1 MKKLS
6 SRWFNLT
13 KSIIIILIFVTFAVE
28 MEANPDTLYIDLST
42 ALQIALQ
49 QSPNAV
55 KSSMAEES
63 ARLQWKAAASE
74 YYPSV
79 DLSLLT
85 PTFQETQL
93 ERNIF
98 VPKLDEEGNP
108 ISGQF
113 VEQRQ
118 WVKTQNRQWQSTVS
132 LSQPLPT
139 GGHVDLLSS
148 MYQRFYH
155 SDLTGVDE
163 FEEEINQSYRLEV
176 VQEFLAG
183 NLRKIAR
190 DKANLSYQRVKGN
203 SSISKNTLSYSV
215 LESYYNLLLLELELE
230 ISREDLSASREAA
243 QLARRKFEAGL
254 IAEVEAM
261 ELEVEVLQKEASLY
275 NEVATYENNLDRFRT
290 LLGLEID
297 QPVKIIGE
305 PEFEPLT
312 VEREKSRD
320 AALEKRLELSQAEI
334 DIKQALFGIKD
345 AQRPYSP
352 RVAMNA
358 FYDLDKRDEFWKESF
373 ASNLGDFNV
382 NRGLSVSVS
391 IPLLTLGRKQSNVQ
405 EAQINLRE
413 NQFNREQLRRSIIL
427 EVRQAIRNLEEAKK
441 RYQTSLRAQEIA
453 EQSYQINRQR
463 FENGQV
469 TARVWIEAQ
478 LAFKRNRIEALRAL
492 IDHTLA
498 VAQFQLAV
506 GEDIFSL
513 WSVAN
518 PGEEE

>member
-1 MKKLS
+1 
-6 SRWFNLT
+6 
-13 KSIIIILIFVTFAVE
+13 
-28 MEANPDTLYIDLST
+28 
-42 ALQIALQ
+42 
-49 QSPNAV
+49 
-55 KSSMAEES
+55 
-63 ARLQWKAAASE
+63 
-74 YYPSV
+74 
-79 DLSLLT
+79 
-85 PTFQETQL
+85 
-93 ERNIF
+93 
-98 VPKLDEEGNP
+98 
-108 ISGQF
+108 
-113 VEQRQ
+113 
-118 WVKTQNRQWQSTVS
+118 
-132 LSQPLPT
+132 
-139 GGHVDLLSS
+139 
-148 MYQRFYH
+148 
-155 SDLTGVDE
+155 
-163 FEEEINQSYRLEV
+163 
-176 VQEFLAG
+176 LAG

-498 VAQFQLAV
+498 VAQFQLAI